1 MNTPDLSALQYPTG
15 KFSFKDDMTPEKRNN
30 CIHDIESTP
39 AKLREAV
46 KGLTDEQLDTPYRPE
61 GWRVRQVVHHIAD
74 SHINAY
80 VRIKLALTENEP
92 TIGTYQ
98 EKNWAKLNDV
108 FQTPVEVSLSLLE
121 SLHKRWVVLLKSL
134 TEEDYKRKFI
144 HPESGLKTVDWL
156 IALYAWHGKHH
167 IAHITT
173 LRKKMEW

>member
-1 MNTPDLSALQYPTG
+1 MSTPDLSALQYPIG
-15 KFSFKDDMTPEKRNN
+15 KFSFKDDMTTEKRAN
-30 CIHDIESTP
+30 CIIEIESTP

-80 VRIKLALTENEP
+80 VRMKLALTENEP
-92 TIGTYQ
+92 TIGTYK
-98 EKNWAKLNDV
+98 EKDWAKLNDV

-134 TEEDYKRKFI
+134 TEVDCKRKFI
-144 HPESGLKTVDWL
+144 HPESGIKTVDWL

-167 IAHITT
+167 TAHITS
-173 LRKKMEW
+173 LIKRMKW

>member
-80 VRIKLALTENEP
+80 VRMKLALTENKP

-108 FQTPVEVSLSLLE
+108 FQAPVEVSLSLLE

>member
-167 IAHITT
+167 IAHIMT